1 MKRVVKRTTGARH
14 WREKL
19 QSVKIIRHADDGQ
32 EQVLGTGYE
41 LEREQETT
49 IKGLTQTWTERVFL
63 IRSSSY
69 LKQQPRGLQTRFA
82 TAREKLLALT
92 PPRGRGKQQFRDEV
106 ELCQKAQAILKT
118 HRVEGLLDYD
128 YDYEVPQV

>member
-1 MKRVVKRTTGARH
+1 M
-14 WREKL
+14 
-19 QSVKIIRHADDGQ
+19 
-32 EQVLGTGYE
+32 GTGYE

-69 LKQQPRGLQTRFA
+69 LKQQQRGLQTRFA

-92 PPRGRGKQQFRDEV
+92 PPRGRGREN
-106 ELCQKAQAILKT
+106 AS
-118 HRVEGLLDYD
+118 
-128 YDYEVPQV
+128 